1 MYCMKKEN
9 KKNKK
14 EDLAGFAVP
23 AGIFLGMGFGFL
35 YGPFLAGLF
44 IGLGTGFVAMI
55 ILKLILKEKRQNN

>member
-1 MYCMKKEN
+1 MEKKN
-9 KKNKK
+9 KKTKK

-44 IGLGTGFVAMI
+44 IGLGAGFVAMI
-55 ILKLILKEKRQNN
+55 ILKLVLKDKKQK